1 MRKERQKLIYA
12 KWIDFLKIE
21 KIYLIWISLN
31 NLEIFTLSTQA
42 EENNNK
48 RNPGC
53 QIMTLLT
60 QKRVIIL
67 VAN

>member
-1 MRKERQKLIYA
+1 M
-12 KWIDFLKIE
+12 
-21 KIYLIWISLN
+21 IWISFN

-53 QIMTLLT
+53 QIMILLT
-60 QKRVIIL
+60 QKREII
-67 VAN
+67 